1 MLSKKYLKEG
11 SLTETATELLH
22 VDNDGKVTFI
32 CKKCGESR
40 RESGAKY
47 KYHTGSIKIECK
59 CKNVCEV
66 WLEFRQSFRRET
78 SLDGVHFRTSHPDD
92 CRKMIVRNLSLGGCR
107 FETKKECTLV
117 PGEEILVEFV
127 LDDRKGSTIKKKAV
141 VIYVQGY
148 NVGCKFSTL
157 PGSIDSELGFYLR
170 KYQTLPFGSSE

>member
-1 MLSKKYLKEG
+1 M
-11 SLTETATELLH
+11 TETASEILY
-22 VDNDGKVTFI
+22 VDKDGMVTFI

-40 RESGAKY
+40 RESAEKY
-47 KYHTGSIKIECK
+47 KNQTGSIKIECK

-66 WLEFRQSFRRET
+66 WLEFRKSFRKET
-78 SLDGVHFRTSHPDD
+78 CLDGSYYQTSRPDD
-92 CRKMIVRNLSLGGCR
+92 CRKMTVRNLSLWGCR
-107 FETKKECTLV
+107 FEMIKACTLA

-148 NVGCKFSTL
+148 HVGCKFSVP

-170 KYQTLPFGSSE
+170 KYQILPFGSSE